1 MNSMARKIRVDQ
13 ALVFCGLADSLEEA
27 RTMVM
32 AGQIW
37 LGEQRVINP
46 SRQVERDAEM
56 TVEASDPYVSRGGVK
71 LAAALDVFQIPTAG
85 LICADV
91 GASTGGFTDCL
102 LQHGAA
108 RVYAVDVGYGQLD
121 WRLRQDPRV
130 ELLER
135 TNVRYLRE
143 LPEPVDLAAVDVSFI
158 SLRRVIPVIRGWF
171 PARGGTALMLIKP
184 QFEATRQEAA
194 RGAGVIR
201 DPQIHRR
208 VVEEVLHEAQRE
220 EFQIRGVM
228 RSPIRGAEGNMEF
241 LAWLD
246 VDPQAEGAAAQET
259 WIEGLF

>member
-1 MNSMARKIRVDQ
+1 
-13 ALVFCGLADSLEEA
+13 
-27 RTMVM
+27 MVM
-32 AGQIW
+32 AGRIW

-46 SRQVERDAEM
+46 SRQVERDAEL
-56 TVEASDPYVSRGGVK
+56 TVEASDPYVSRGGEK
-71 LAAALDVFQIPTAG
+71 LAAALNFFQISAVG

-135 TNVRYLRE
+135 TNVRYLKE
-143 LPEPVDLAAVDVSFI
+143 LPEPVDLIVVDVSFI

-171 PARGGTALMLIKP
+171 PARSGTALMLIKP

-194 RGAGVIR
+194 RGAGVIK

-220 EFQIRGVM
+220 GFQIQGVM
-228 RSPIRGAEGNMEF
+228 RSPIRGAEGNIEF

-246 VDPQAEGAAAQET
+246 VDPQAEGGAAQET

>member
-46 SRQVERDAEM
+46 SRQVERDAEL
-56 TVEASDPYVSRGGVK
+56 TVEASDPYVSRGEVK

-135 TNVRYLRE
+135 TNVRYLR
-143 LPEPVDLAAVDVSFI
+143 DRKS
-158 SLRRVIPVIRGWF
+158 
-171 PARGGTALMLIKP
+171 
-184 QFEATRQEAA
+184 
-194 RGAGVIR
+194 
-201 DPQIHRR
+201 
-208 VVEEVLHEAQRE
+208 VV
-220 EFQIRGVM
+220 
-228 RSPIRGAEGNMEF
+228 
-241 LAWLD
+241 
-246 VDPQAEGAAAQET
+246 
-259 WIEGLF
+259 